1 MTYIGFLHKMQWS
14 YSRTPGWTDWLC
26 RIQKELVDLQRRI
39 SCLTVAENSSQL
51 AVKRDRL
58 AIELRYAAN
67 TAHLLDNSK
76 GH

>member
-1 MTYIGFLHKMQWS
+1 M
-14 YSRTPGWTDWLC
+14 
-26 RIQKELVDLQRRI
+26 VDLQRRI